1 MPLLQAEPRPNVS
14 WYKDTMLLDPSHHR
28 QMETDGSRHSL
39 VLHHLQVTDFG
50 NYTCLA
56 DNGLGLDRASIF
68 LSGELVLGWEVQVVS
83 LVLQADL
90 RWSGSPVPVTLTRA
104 RSTPSPGTPP
114 VSFPSR
120 TTASST
126 GPCHH
131 NNAVLNSST
140 VEWTVICN

>member
-56 DNGLGLDRASIF
+56 DNGLGLDRASMF
-68 LSGELVLGWEVQVVS
+68 LSGELGGRFW
-83 LVLQADL
+83 
-90 RWSGSPVPVTLTRA
+90 
-104 RSTPSPGTPP
+104 
-114 VSFPSR
+114 
-120 TTASST
+120 
-126 GPCHH
+126 
-131 NNAVLNSST
+131 
-140 VEWTVICN
+140 

>member
-1 MPLLQAEPRPNVS
+1 MKPLLQAEPRPNVS

-68 LSGELVLGWEVQVVS
+68 LSGELGLG
-83 LVLQADL
+83 
-90 RWSGSPVPVTLTRA
+90 
-104 RSTPSPGTPP
+104 
-114 VSFPSR
+114 
-120 TTASST
+120 
-126 GPCHH
+126 
-131 NNAVLNSST
+131 
-140 VEWTVICN
+140 